1 VGLSAHLFIF
11 EEELSMTTKSTK
23 EIEKEIQTEREVL
36 LAQEQVEITIPR
48 DRNNP
53 VKHVWVCVNGQEFY
67 LAVGK
72 KVKVPKTVAE
82 VWQDSYNRTIEAEQ
96 NMSKMDEI

>member
-1 VGLSAHLFIF
+1 MA
-11 EEELSMTTKSTK
+11 KSTK
-23 EIEKEIQTEREVL
+23 EVEKELQTEREAL
-36 LAQEQVEITIPR
+36 LAQDQVEITIPR

-72 KVKVPKTVAE
+72 KVKVPKVVAE

-96 NMSKMDEI
+96 NMAQMNEI